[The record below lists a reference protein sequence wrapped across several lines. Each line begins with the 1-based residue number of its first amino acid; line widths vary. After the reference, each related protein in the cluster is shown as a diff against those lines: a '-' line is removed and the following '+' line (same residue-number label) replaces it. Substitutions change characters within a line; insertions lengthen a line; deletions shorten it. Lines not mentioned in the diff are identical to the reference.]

1 MNDLIKTATAFLLNE
16 DAPKKQTIVE
26 AETPN
31 PDLFVWTKQNKKD
44 NYKHFLQANANRVG
58 KPMLDGGLRADDK
71 EAEKHNGQPVEGV
84 IYCGEGCVL
93 YKDRSGSLT
102 FGKLP
107 TGLIN
112 TNDGSMQWSKYRSY
126 NDHSSNGDARIVTNN
141 ALQFKEFAKAFV
153 VAAKNVSKAGLTE
166 DVAPALTEAKMKVAK
181 DIKKGD
187 SFKANLKIPGK
198 GVDISKAYTV
208 IATDDAMDSKTHPGK
223 LVNIRVKAGN
233 YTTVVPF
240 EKNQKVDLV
249 EESIAEALKTPTY
262 PLVRKVMT
270 AAEDLDEDE
279 LEELFFTLSNYM
291 IYGGFGGMGYSD
303 RLHDEVGA
311 HLFRAAET
319 WKERYN

>member
-58 KPMLDGGLRADDK
+58 KPMLDGGLRADDPD
-71 EAEKHNGQPVEGV
+71 AEKHNGQPVEGV

-141 ALQFKEFAKAFV
+141 ALQFKEFAKAV
-153 VAAKNVSKAGLTE
+153 AVAAKN
-166 DVAPALTEAKMKVAK
+166 
-181 DIKKGD
+181 
-187 SFKANLKIPGK
+187 
-198 GVDISKAYTV
+198 ISK
-208 IATDDAMDSKTHPGK
+208 I
-223 LVNIRVKAGN
+223 
-233 YTTVVPF
+233 
-240 EKNQKVDLV
+240 
-249 EESIAEALKTPTY
+249 
-262 PLVRKVMT
+262 
-270 AAEDLDEDE
+270 
-279 LEELFFTLSNYM
+279 
-291 IYGGFGGMGYSD
+291 
-303 RLHDEVGA
+303 
-311 HLFRAAET
+311 
-319 WKERYN
+319 

>member
-153 VAAKNVSKAGLTE
+153 VAAKNVSKAGLAE
-166 DVAPALTEAKMKVAK
+166 DAAPALTEAKMNSMQSVVGKITDLFDILDELVVVRNSRLEKAMGPETKQYATELKKLK
-181 DIKKGD
+181 DHMI
-187 SFKANLKIPGK
+187 
-198 GVDISKAYTV
+198 
-208 IATDDAMDSKTHPGK
+208 
-223 LVNIRVKAGN
+223 
-233 YTTVVPF
+233 
-240 EKNQKVDLV
+240 
-249 EESIAEALKTPTY
+249 
-262 PLVRKVMT
+262 
-270 AAEDLDEDE
+270 AAEKVFYAIAQDTDAP
-279 LEELFFTLSNYM
+279 M
-291 IYGGFGGMGYSD
+291 
-303 RLHDEVGA
+303 
-311 HLFRAAET
+311 
-319 WKERYN
+319 